1 LALASGLLFR
11 APMMK
16 TAAILAL
23 ALAASAPV
31 AAQAQGQVGQQ
42 GPQLEYE
49 AVIEGL
55 GKAPVIVPV
64 ESWSWG
70 ASADSYGN
78 RNGSGIN
85 MQDLHLVIEQSKESA
100 QMLELMLAK
109 KELSRVEIRVKQ
121 PSSHTFE
128 LVMRNVSIGSFQTGG
143 SGGYGR
149 GSGPME
155 QMSLSFKTAKM
166 TVKTPKGAYSTDIKP

>member
-1 LALASGLLFR
+1 
-11 APMMK
+11 MTK

-23 ALAASAPV
+23 TLATAAAPV
-31 AAQAQGQVGQQ
+31 AAQAQGQMGPQ

-55 GKAPVIVPV
+55 GKTPVVIPV

-70 ASADSYGN
+70 ASADNYGN

-85 MQDLHLVIEQSKESA
+85 MQDLHFVIEQSKESA
-100 QMLELMLAK
+100 QMLEVMLAK
-109 KELSRVEIRVKQ
+109 KELAKVEIRVKQ
-121 PSSHTFE
+121 PSTHTFE
-128 LVMRNVSIGSFQTGG
+128 LVMRNVTIGSFQTGG
-143 SGGYGR
+143 SGGGGYGR

>member
-1 LALASGLLFR
+1 MTKS
-11 APMMK
+11 
-16 TAAILAL
+16 AAILAL
-23 ALAASAPV
+23 ALAASTPV
-31 AAQAQGQVGQQ
+31 VAQAQGQMGPQ

-55 GKAPVIVPV
+55 GKTPVVIAV

-70 ASADSYGN
+70 ASVDNYGN
-78 RNGSGIN
+78 RNGNGIN
-85 MQDLHLVIEQSKESA
+85 MQDLHFVIEQSKESA
-100 QMLELMLAK
+100 QMLEVMLAK
-109 KELSRVEIRVKQ
+109 KELAKVEIRVKQ

-128 LVMRNVSIGSFQTGG
+128 LVMRNVTIGSFQTGG
-143 SGGYGR
+143 SGGGYGR